1 MGGGLDW
8 IFAVCFC
15 LMSVSLGCDSDVSW
29 QCSVVETADM
39 EGVCVCVLLEQIIVK
54 RKQPFQIIDEAQLL

>member
-15 LMSVSLGCDSDVSW
+15 LMSVSSLGCDSDVSW

-39 EGVCVCVLLEQIIVK
+39 EGVCVCAA
-54 RKQPFQIIDEAQLL
+54 RADYCEAEATFSDHQ